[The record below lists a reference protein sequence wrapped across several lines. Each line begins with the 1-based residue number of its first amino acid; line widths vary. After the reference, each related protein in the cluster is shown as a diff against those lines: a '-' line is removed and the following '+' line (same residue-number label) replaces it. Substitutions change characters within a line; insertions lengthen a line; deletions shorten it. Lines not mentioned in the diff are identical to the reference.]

1 MLRIA
6 KVTVT
11 LEIVYPADVCDEH
24 TAVGVIAEDI
34 VRDVEYVAGMSIDRE
49 SVTSIDFTDWQAEVQ
64 RRTVEHPDVSVA
76 V

>member
-1 MLRIA
+1 MLRVA

-11 LEIVYPADVCDEH
+11 LDIVYPADVCDEH
-24 TAVGVIAEDI
+24 TAVGIIAEDI

-49 SVTSIDFTDWQAEVQ
+49 SVTSIDLTEWQDEM
-64 RRTVEHPDVSVA
+64 RRHAMDQPDVTVA